1 MARVLKNPWTKRSI
15 HSEWFSTVTTL
26 WNFTDV
32 DAQFQFGRL
41 VVAWRYSNSSSSEFQ
56 QFFIKL
62 QKTLWNFQPKESRV
76 TVKTLFLDT
85 RNVIESTL
93 RFDYVTWQDSGTY
106 TCLQPSVRKDSMK
119 LFVVEGK
126 SICCLFQIT

>member
-1 MARVLKNPWTKRSI
+1 MAGVLKNPRTKGGI
-15 HSEWFSTVTTL
+15 CTEWFSFGTPL
-26 WNFTDV
+26 WNFSDFDT
-32 DAQFQFGRL
+32 QFQFRGL
-41 VVAWRYSNSSSSEFQ
+41 VVAWRYANTNSGTFVVN
-56 QFFIKL
+56 FVRKI
-62 QKTLWNFQPKESRV
+62 LWLNFQPKQSRI
-76 TVKTLFLDT
+76 TVKTLFVDT

-126 SICCLFQIT
+126 SVFCFKKIS